1 MITFTKMHGLSNDFV
16 VLDGPVDLA
25 AVLVRRLCDRRT
37 GVGADGVLAVS
48 ASDGAEDVR
57 MQYWNA
63 DGSTSEMCGNGLR
76 CVATYAR
83 DRGLVA
89 GERFVVDTP
98 AGPKA
103 VVMHARD
110 DVSVDLGP
118 VVVDPENLTLRARSW
133 TRVRVGNPHVVTYV
147 DDPAAAPVVSEGPLI
162 ETDPVVRGRN
172 ERRIHLDQ
180 RQHDHHESV
189 GTWCWGDPGVWFGH
203 GGGGSR
209 GTVQGS
215 TARRVERRRSRRH
228 RERRVRGRPCLV
240 AWSDRDRL
248 HRRVVGGSLELAQN

>member
-162 ETDPVVRGRN
+162 ETDPVFAAGTNVEYISTNGNTITMRVWERGVGETRACGSGMVAAAAAA
-172 ERRIHLDQ
+172 RFKDPQ
-180 RQHDHHESV
+180 RDEWNVDVPGGTGNVVFEGDHVWLRGPTETVFTGEWSV
-189 GTWCWGDPGVWFGH
+189 AP
-203 GGGGSR
+203 
-209 GTVQGS
+209 
-215 TARRVERRRSRRH
+215 
-228 RERRVRGRPCLV
+228 
-240 AWSDRDRL
+240 
-248 HRRVVGGSLELAQN
+248 